1 MRFFLVF
8 FSVCYL
14 MACSSPNMQNTDTPS
29 VESPTLKVLIVDGQN
44 HHRVWPKSTVM
55 LKQYLEETHLFTV
68 DVYRTR
74 LLWRGKD
81 EAEYLAPHNRA
92 NTVHMP
98 EASTD
103 PSFFP
108 HFENYDVVVSNFGFN
123 AADWPV
129 KTQRAFEQ
137 YMENGGGFVSIHSA
151 NNSFPNWPAYNLM
164 TGLGGWGHR
173 DEKDGPYVYFSDTG
187 ELIKDSS
194 PGPAGAHGSRH
205 EFQIQTRASHPIMD
219 GLPELWM
226 HTKDECYGNLRGPAQ
241 NMTILASA
249 YCPPEERGTGKHEPM
264 LMVLS
269 YGEGRIFHTTL
280 GHQAESYESVGFIT
294 TFLRGTQ
301 WAATGEVS
309 IPVPHDF
316 PSAEQS
322 TSRSF
327 VRNDEASRL
336 LFNEMAWKE
345 NDALDKAPIDLRVGE
360 GFVDPLGYYEAKPRF
375 SWRLS
380 PHADDIRQR
389 AYQIQVAS
397 SPELLIS
404 EPDYWDS
411 NKVLN
416 AQTSW
421 VNYTGKPL
429 TSKSKVYWRV
439 RIWDEKDEVSRWSH
453 PASIE
458 LGLLSSAKWQGQWI
472 GHPDTQLSVNEDDNA
487 QPSQET
493 LATPQYM
500 RKTFSIKKPVKQ
512 ARLYI
517 TAKGI
522 FKPYINGVEVAPAD
536 VMLPGWTP
544 HDKRIESLTYDVT
557 GLIDE
562 GKNALAASL
571 AGGWYSMRA
580 SNRFDQE
587 HRLPARLL
595 AQLEITYLDEST
607 DVIVTDDSWHVTM
620 EGPIRSASI
629 YDGERYDQ
637 NREMPGWNT
646 ANFTVNEWSMATS
659 EPIDKNIEISPK
671 RHAPIRVT
679 EQLPVA
685 DIISAG
691 PGKVIFDFGQNM
703 VGVPRLSIPV
713 VAGQEVTVRYAEALH
728 LGEFYTDNYRS
739 AKSMNRILPSVTG
752 LMHYE
757 PTFTYHGYRYIEI
770 SGFDAKKSPRNSWA
784 RAQIQHSDVKIHAS
798 FTSSHPK
805 LSKLSQN
812 ILWGLRSNFYDI
824 PLDCPQRDER
834 LGWTGDAQVFVTPS
848 MYMSDV
854 YGFWSAWL
862 KSVREEQGPDGKIPL
877 YIPFIEWINFASS
890 GWGDA
895 VTIIPWELYMMT
907 GDESILADNYE
918 MMTRWLNYH
927 EKNSNDYISSMMTFG
942 DWLQPYSG
950 PKSKNGN
957 GQGGNRGDTNF
968 SLIGTAFYA
977 RSVELTMKAA
987 EVLGKNDDVASLQQ
1001 LHARIKDAFNETYFD
1016 SNLNLLNATETQTT
1030 YLLGLA
1036 FDLFPE
1042 SKKALATG
1050 KLIDLI
1056 EIADNHLRTGFLGT
1070 PLLTQVLQEVG
1081 RSDLAYELLFKESYP
1096 SWFYSINNGATTTWE
1111 RWNSYSLKDGF
1122 NPEGMNSLNHYAYGT
1137 VSRWFY
1143 EGILGIKP
1151 ASPGFK
1157 YIHIEPQFGSQLNA
1171 ASGGYNTPH
1180 GLVNVDWQVGA
1191 DSLDITVTIP
1201 KNTTASLV
1209 LPLAQYTDM
1218 SINGQFVDGQKLDKL
1233 MPGTYRVQLTR

>member
-1 MRFFLVF
+1 MICAYRFFIGSFFMRILLVF
-8 FSVCYL
+8 VSVMVL
-14 MACSSPNMQNTDTPS
+14 MACSTPNIQYANTS
-29 VESPTLKVLIVDGQN
+29 NVASSKIKVLIIDGQN
-44 HHRVWPKSTVM
+44 HHHVWPKSTVM
-55 LKQYLEETHLFTV
+55 LKQYLQETALFTV

-74 LLWRGKD
+74 LLWRGKQ
-81 EAEYLAPHNRA
+81 EANYLAPYNRA

-98 EASTD
+98 EAAID
-103 PSFFP
+103 PSFSP
-108 HFENYDVVVSNFGFN
+108 EFENYDVIVSNFGFN
-123 AADWPV
+123 TADWPV

-151 NNSFPNWPAYNLM
+151 NNSFPNWSAYNLM
-164 TGLGGWGHR
+164 TGLGGWGKR
-173 DEKDGPYVYFSDTG
+173 NEKDGPYVFFSDDG
-187 ELIKDSS
+187 ELIKDIS
-194 PGPAGAHGSRH
+194 PGPAGVHGTRH
-205 EFQIQTRASHPIMD
+205 EFQIQTRESHPIMD
-219 GLPELWM
+219 GLPKVWM

-241 NMTILASA
+241 NMTIIASA

-264 LMVLS
+264 LMVLT

-309 IPVPHDF
+309 IAIPDDF

-322 TSRSF
+322 SSRAF
-327 VRNDEASRL
+327 VRND
-336 LFNEMAWKE
+336 
-345 NDALDKAPIDLRVGE
+345 ALDEAPVDLRVGE
-360 GFVDPLGYYEAKPRF
+360 GFIEPLGYYEAEPRF

-380 PHADDIRQR
+380 PDADDKRQS

-397 SPELLIS
+397 SPERLKS
-404 EPDYWDS
+404 QPDYWDS
-411 NKVLN
+411 NKVFDI
-416 AQTSW
+416 QTSW
-421 VNYTGKPL
+421 IDYAGKPL
-429 TSKSKVYWRV
+429 SSKTKVYWRV
-439 RIWDEKDEVSRWSH
+439 RTWDEKGEVSQWSH

-458 LGLLSSAKWQGQWI
+458 LGLLSSAQWQGQWI
-472 GHPDTQLSVNEDDNA
+472 GHPDTQLPLNEGDAA
-487 QPSQET
+487 QPSQDT
-493 LATPQYM
+493 LATPQYL
-500 RKTFSIKKPVKQ
+500 RKTFAVEKPVKQ

-544 HDKRIESLTYDVT
+544 HHKRIESLTYDVT
-557 GLIDE
+557 ALLDE
-562 GKNALAASL
+562 GQNALAASL
-571 AGGWYSMRA
+571 AGGWYSMRVH
-580 SNRFDQE
+580 NFVDREF
-587 HRLPARLL
+587 RVPARLL
-595 AQLEITYLDEST
+595 AQLEITYMDGST
-607 DVIVTDDSWHVTM
+607 QVIASDDSWHASIN
-620 EGPIRSASI
+620 GPIRFASI
-629 YDGERYDQ
+629 YDGETYDQ
-637 NREMPGWNT
+637 NMEMPGWNT
-646 ANFTVNEWSMATS
+646 VDYAVDDWSRTIS
-659 EPIDKNIEISPK
+659 EPIAQAIEISPK

-679 EQLPVA
+679 QQLPVV
-685 DIISAG
+685 DIIPVS

-703 VGVPRLSIPV
+703 VGVPRFSLPV
-713 VAGQEVTVRYAEALH
+713 IAGQEVTVRYAEALH

-739 AKSMNRILPSVTG
+739 AKSMNRIIPSVSGT
-752 LMHYE
+752 MQYE

-770 SGFDAKKSPRNSWA
+770 SGFDETKAPRKSWA
-784 RAQIQHSDVKIHAS
+784 RAQIQHSDVKLHAT

-805 LSKLSQN
+805 LNKLSEN
-812 ILWGLRSNFYDI
+812 ILWGLRSNFFDI

-834 LGWTGDAQVFVTPS
+834 LGWTGDAQVFVTSS

-877 YIPFIEWINFASS
+877 YIPFVEWINFASS

-907 GDESILADNYE
+907 GDETILADNYE
-918 MMTRWLNYH
+918 MMQGWLNYH
-927 EKNSNDYISSMMTFG
+927 EKNSNEYISSMMTFG
-942 DWLQPYSG
+942 DWLQPYSA
-950 PKSKNGN
+950 PKPKNRN

-987 EVLGKNDDVASLQQ
+987 EVLGKDTDVAALSE
-1001 LHARIKDAFNETYFD
+1001 LHTRIKAAFMGEYFD
-1016 SNLNLLNATETQTT
+1016 SELNLRNATATQTT

-1042 SKKALATG
+1042 SKVPVAVA

-1056 EIADNHLRTGFLGT
+1056 GVADNHLRTGFLGT
-1070 PLLTQVLQEVG
+1070 PLLTQVLQEAG

-1111 RWNSYSLKDGF
+1111 RWNSYSIEEGF

-1143 EGILGIKP
+1143 EGILGITP

-1157 YIHIEPQFGSQLNA
+1157 SIHIEPQFGAQLNA
-1171 ASGGYNTPH
+1171 ASGGYMTPH
-1180 GLVNVDWQVGA
+1180 GLVNVDWQIGA
-1191 DSLDITVTIP
+1191 DSLDIVVTIP
-1201 KNTTASLV
+1201 KNTSATLV
-1209 LPLAQYTDM
+1209 LPIAQYSNM
-1218 SINGQFVDGQKLDKL
+1218 IVNGEFVTKQTLDNL